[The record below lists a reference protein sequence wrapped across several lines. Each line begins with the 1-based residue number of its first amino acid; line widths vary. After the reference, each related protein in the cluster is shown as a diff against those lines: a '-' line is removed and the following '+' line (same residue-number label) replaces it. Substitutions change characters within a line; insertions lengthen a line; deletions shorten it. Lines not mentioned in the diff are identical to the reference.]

1 MYALKKLQ
9 VFEGQRTE
17 IAHQDIV
24 HQTLRIKNNPKEQKS
39 KVN

>member
-17 IAHQDIV
+17 IAHQDIICASDIA
-24 HQTLRIKNNPKEQKS
+24 HQEQPQRTEI
-39 KVN
+39 